1 MLARKG
7 DEHFVM
13 AVGALNA
20 RKAKM
25 QIATTKKPAGHV
37 ADDWTPRSVAFGVT
51 LIITPLKLGKVPLNG
66 LVQR

>member
-13 AVGALNA
+13 AVGALDA
-20 RKAKM
+20 SKAEM
-25 QIATTKKPAGHV
+25 QIATAEQPAGHV
-37 ADDWTPRSVAFGVT
+37 TDDWTPGAVAIGVT
-51 LIITPLKLGKVPLNG
+51 LIITALERGKIPPDG

>member
-7 DEHFVM
+7 NEHFVM
-13 AVGALNA
+13 AVGASDA
-20 RKAKM
+20 SKAKM
-25 QIATTKKPAGHV
+25 QIATTEKPAGHV

-51 LIITPLKLGKVPLNG
+51 LIITPLERGKVPLNN